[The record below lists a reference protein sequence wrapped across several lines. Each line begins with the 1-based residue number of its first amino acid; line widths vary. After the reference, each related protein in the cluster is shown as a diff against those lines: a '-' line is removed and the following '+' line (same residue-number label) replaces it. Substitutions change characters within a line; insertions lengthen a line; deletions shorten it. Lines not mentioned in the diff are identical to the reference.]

1 MYKSSSII
9 LSFLLLCIISV
20 PAQTYWKDIT
30 VHDPVMIKQDSIF
43 YIFCTGNGIGTWSSP
58 NMKNWKREKPVF
70 SSPPKWA
77 TDTIPGFRGHI
88 WAPDISY
95 YNGKYYLFYSVSSF
109 GKNSSAIGL
118 ATNVTLHQ
126 GDPKYKWTDHGQIIQ
141 SYPGKN
147 NWNAIDP
154 NLITAKD
161 GKPYLAFGSFWD
173 GIKLVELNK
182 DRLSVANNGKNITTI
197 ASRINVKS
205 DENLNKTSKKTPAEN
220 PIEAPFIYRKGAYYY
235 LFVSADY
242 CCKGAKSDYKVL
254 VGRSKSIKGPF
265 LDRNGVSMNEGG
277 GTLLLE
283 GNQNWYGVGHNA
295 VINYANTDY
304 MVFHGYD
311 ALDRAIAKL
320 LIRKISWVD
329 GWPSVSLEIAN
340 N

>member
-1 MYKSSSII
+1 MYKSSSILI
-9 LSFLLLCIISV
+9 SLLILCILTV
-20 PAQTYWKDIT
+20 HAQTYRKDVS
-30 VHDPVMIKQDSIF
+30 VHDPVMIRQDSMF
-43 YIFCTGNGIGTWSSP
+43 YIFCTGNGIGTWSSTD
-58 NMKNWKREKPVF
+58 MKNWKREKAIF

-95 YNGKYYLFYSVSSF
+95 YDGKYYLFYSVSSF

-126 GDPKYKWTDHGQIIQ
+126 GDPKYKWTDHGRIIQ

-154 NLITAKD
+154 NLITTKD

-173 GIKLVELNK
+173 GIKLVELSK
-182 DRLSVANNGKNITTI
+182 DRLSLTNNGKNITNI
-197 ASRINVKS
+197 ASR
-205 DENLNKTSKKTPAEN
+205 KKTVAEN

-254 VGRSKSIKGPF
+254 VGRSKSVKGPF
-265 LDRNGVSMNEGG
+265 LDRNGVSLNEGG

-295 VINYANTDY
+295 VINYENTDY
-304 MVFHGYD
+304 IVFHGYD

-320 LIRKISWVD
+320 LIRKISWND
-329 GWPSVSLEIAN
+329 GWPSASLENAEK
-340 N
+340 